1 MKPKFILLH
10 KTNSLIFFN
19 NGSVNKITFMCMIT
33 KGMIMK
39 KISKLRFLQ
48 FQECLSPLGK
58 ISSRPLFGGYSLAIE
73 NTVFAMVA
81 EGEIYLRVCEQSAEY
96 RVEHHSPMLIMRK
109 NGRPV
114 ALKYY
119 RIDEALWQ
127 DSKMLF
133 HLSELSL
140 HTARSEKQH
149 QRNSGRLKDLPNIS
163 FHMELMLIHAGITDV
178 KMLRTLGAEM
188 SWLKLREHNK
198 GISINVLESLAG
210 AIAGIHSAA
219 LPAQRRQELREWA
232 NTQGYGVEDYSG

>member
-1 MKPKFILLH
+1 
-10 KTNSLIFFN
+10 
-19 NGSVNKITFMCMIT
+19 
-33 KGMIMK
+33 MK

-198 GISINVLESLAG
+198 GISINVRESLAG

>member
-1 MKPKFILLH
+1 
-10 KTNSLIFFN
+10 
-19 NGSVNKITFMCMIT
+19 
-33 KGMIMK
+33 MK

-81 EGEIYLRVCEQSAEY
+81 EIYLRVCEQSASY
-96 RVEHHSPMLIMRK
+96 RVEHHSPMLMMRK

-133 HLSELSL
+133 HLSQLSL
-140 HTARSEKQH
+140 HSARSEKQH
-149 QRNSGRLKDLPNIS
+149 QRDSGRLKNLPNIS

-232 NTQGYGVEDYSG
+232 NTQGYSVEDYSG

>member
-1 MKPKFILLH
+1 
-10 KTNSLIFFN
+10 
-19 NGSVNKITFMCMIT
+19 
-33 KGMIMK
+33 MK

-58 ISSRPLFGGYSLAIE
+58 ICSRPLFGGYSLAIE

-81 EGEIYLRVCEQSAEY
+81 EGEIYLRVCEQSASY
-96 RVEHHSPMLIMRK
+96 RVEHHSPMLMMRK

-133 HLSELSL
+133 HLSQLSL
-140 HTARSEKQH
+140 HSARSDKQH
-149 QRNSGRLKDLPNIS
+149 QRDSGRLKNLPNIS

-178 KMLRTLGAEM
+178 KMLRTLGAEK

-198 GISINVLESLAG
+198 GISINVLESWRARLPAFIPRHSRRSGAG
-210 AIAGIHSAA
+210 A
-219 LPAQRRQELREWA
+219 
-232 NTQGYGVEDYSG
+232 TGVG

>member
-81 EGEIYLRVCEQSAEY
+81 EGEIYLRVCEQSASY
-96 RVEHHSPMLIMRK
+96 RVEHHSPMLMMRK
-109 NGRPV
+109 AVRPAAMV
-114 ALKYY
+114 SGFWVNSP
-119 RIDEALWQ
+119 ISCPEA
-127 DSKMLF
+127 
-133 HLSELSL
+133 
-140 HTARSEKQH
+140 T
-149 QRNSGRLKDLPNIS
+149 
-163 FHMELMLIHAGITDV
+163 
-178 KMLRTLGAEM
+178 
-188 SWLKLREHNK
+188 
-198 GISINVLESLAG
+198 
-210 AIAGIHSAA
+210 
-219 LPAQRRQELREWA
+219 
-232 NTQGYGVEDYSG
+232 